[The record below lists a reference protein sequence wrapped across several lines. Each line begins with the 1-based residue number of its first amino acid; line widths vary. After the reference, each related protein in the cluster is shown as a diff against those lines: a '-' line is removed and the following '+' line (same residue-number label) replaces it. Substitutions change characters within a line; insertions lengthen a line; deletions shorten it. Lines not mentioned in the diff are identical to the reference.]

1 MSDAFDDIADPAD
14 VARVATVVA
23 SDFRFAYF
31 GKFAVR
37 LLRLDQKLADGVPMS
52 ARRMGN
58 VLGRRQDHRHGWI
71 GSAAA
76 SLRVTIWRVSKSSY
90 SLGLKIRGGEGH
102 QPKANRTGHKSRVS
116 ALEEITHPGTARQKI
131 APA

>member
-31 GKFAVR
+31 GTAAFAVR

-76 SLRVTIWRVSKSSY
+76 SLRVTIWQGNGIV
-90 SLGLKIRGGEGH
+90 EGVH
-102 QPKANRTGHKSRVS
+102 QG
-116 ALEEITHPGTARQKI
+116 I
-131 APA
+131 